1 MIKRLTSVALTV
13 VLALSPMT
21 WPLSAYAEELAH
33 ENQASVGQRVFI
45 DTGDGTDATGRSDAD
60 SDGQVQPEDA
70 MDSVPG
76 DKSDIAGAETVDV
89 LSEIEYVYIDHQIVG
104 LGDQQSIVVGFS
116 SKLGALDS
124 VVLSVRSSTG
134 DVLTLEPSAIADDA
148 ALFTLSCSDQSQ
160 IGSYYLDS
168 VSASFAGDPSSH
180 VAKFSDDEAS
190 DNSYYFEVVSTELA
204 QALDES
210 NDYGVSALVLD
221 DDGNLTPTN
230 SLDEALSIAA
240 SETGDD
246 SGIALLDAEGRSS
259 SREAYLVVAIDPGHG
274 GDNPNASGY
283 NSGATGNGLKESSLT
298 WSISNYLFEELST
311 YSGVSPYLVRGH
323 YEDPELYD
331 RVQRAVEVG
340 ADVFVSVHINSSN
353 YSSANGF
360 EVWVPNKSSYN
371 NLTHE
376 EGTALASKISNQLS
390 KLGLNN
396 RGIQTKDYSVSGEDR
411 RYPDGSEAD
420 YYSVIRNSRLNG
432 IPGLIVEHAFISN
445 ASDASK
451 LANDSFRKQLGVADA
466 TGIARQY
473 GLQKDSTARSSAL
486 IGVKSHVENLGWEST
501 VYDSKISGTT
511 GKSLNLEAF
520 QLSVLNGASNGGV
533 TYRASVDGSWQDWV
547 GNGQTAGTTG
557 KGKAIQAIQAKLT
570 GAAADKYDL
579 YYRVHS
585 ANIGWLGWTKNGA
598 SAGTSGY
605 GYGIQ
610 AIEFAVLPK
619 GSDAPGTTAN
629 PYQTKGNA
637 PAGVSYQAHVSNVGW
652 QGYTTGVA
660 GTTGRSL
667 TIEALRFSVD
677 TQGLSGDLR
686 CQAHVQDVGWMPAV
700 GSGQVA
706 GTTGRS
712 KRMEA
717 VRLSL
722 TGELAEKYDV
732 WYRVHSQNF
741 GWLGWAKNGQDAGTK
756 GYGYRAEAVEV
767 RLLPKGSDAPGGT
780 TGAFREKPASISYQ
794 AHVSDVGWQ
803 GYTTGVAGT
812 TGRSLSIEAL
822 RFSVD
827 GAGLSGDLVCSALVQ
842 DYGWLDA
849 VASGMVAGTTG
860 KSKRMEALRI
870 SLTGQLAEKYDV
882 WYRVHSQNF
891 GWLGWAKNGQD
902 AGTKGYGYRAE
913 AVEVR
918 LLPKGSDAP
927 GGTTG
932 AFEDA
937 DKKDSVDSESIAI
950 MGSSEVSPERMAS
963 YFKSIGKLYP
973 SDVYSEKGAATI
985 EEFCKIVDEEA
996 SVEGVRSDI
1005 VFAQAMHETGW
1016 LSFTGSVRVE
1026 QCNFAGLGAVDSSTG
1041 GATFDD
1047 VRTGIRA
1054 QVQHLKAYASKD
1066 SLVNECVDP
1075 RFSYV
1080 KRGCAPYLTDLNGK
1094 WAVPGTDYGQRIEK
1108 ILVVLAK

>member
-1 MIKRLTSVALTV
+1 MIKSLTSVVLTV
-13 VLALSPMT
+13 LLALSPVA
-21 WPLSAYAEELAH
+21 WPLSACAEELAYA
-33 ENQASVGQRVFI
+33 NQNSGNQRAVVVADDGIDSASES
-45 DTGDGTDATGRSDAD
+45 DATPE
-60 SDGQVQPEDA
+60 GQTKSEDA
-70 MDSVPG
+70 MDSVAG
-76 DKSDIAGAETVDV
+76 DKGDIASAETIDV
-89 LSEIEYVYIDHQIVG
+89 LSEIEYVYVDHQIVG
-104 LGDQQSIVVGFS
+104 LGDQQNIVVGFS
-116 SKLGALDS
+116 DSLGTLDS
-124 VVLSVRSSTG
+124 AVLSVRSSSG

-168 VSASFAGDPSSH
+168 VSASFAGDSSTF
-180 VAKFSDDEAS
+180 VAEFSDDEAA
-190 DNSYYFEVVSTELA
+190 DNSYYFEVVPTQLA

-210 NDYGVSALVLD
+210 NDNGVSALVLD
-221 DDGNLTPTN
+221 DDGNLTPTD
-230 SLDEALSIAA
+230 SLDDALSIAA
-240 SETGDD
+240 SETGDE

-274 GDNPNASGY
+274 GDDPNASGY

-298 WSISNYLFEELST
+298 WCISNYLFEELST

-376 EGTALASKISNQLS
+376 EGTALASKISDQLS

-533 TYRASVDGSWQDWV
+533 TYRASVDGSWQGWV
-547 GNGQTAGTTG
+547 SNGQTAGTTG
-557 KGKAIQAIQAKLT
+557 KGKAVQAIQAKLT

-585 ANIGWLGWTKNGA
+585 ANVGWLGWTKNGA

-605 GYGIQ
+605 GYGVQ
-610 AIEFAVLPK
+610 AIEFSVLPK

-629 PYQTKGNA
+629 PYQTKGNV
-637 PAGVSYQAHVSNVGW
+637 PASVSYQAHVSNVGW

-667 TIEALRFSVD
+667 AIEALRFSLD
-677 TQGLSGDLR
+677 SQGLSGDIK
-686 CQAHVQDVGWMPAV
+686 CQAHVRDVGWMSAV

-722 TGELAEKYDV
+722 TGQLAEKYDV
-732 WYRVHSQNF
+732 WYRVHAQNY
-741 GWLGWAKNGQDAGTK
+741 GWLGWAKDGEDAGTK
-756 GYGYRAEAVEV
+756 GYGYRAEAIEV
-767 RLLPKGSDAPGGT
+767 RLLPKGSAAPGST
-780 TGAFREKPASISYQ
+780 S
-794 AHVSDVGWQ
+794 
-803 GYTTGVAGT
+803 GVFNDKDAKANT
-812 TGRSLSIEAL
+812 
-822 RFSVD
+822 
-827 GAGLSGDLVCSALVQ
+827 VQ
-842 DYGWLDA
+842 
-849 VASGMVAGTTG
+849 
-860 KSKRMEALRI
+860 KFNE
-870 SLTGQLAEKYDV
+870 
-882 WYRVHSQNF
+882 
-891 GWLGWAKNGQD
+891 
-902 AGTKGYGYRAE
+902 
-913 AVEVR
+913 
-918 LLPKGSDAP
+918 P
-927 GGTTG
+927 
-932 AFEDA
+932 
-937 DKKDSVDSESIAI
+937 I
-950 MGSSEVSPERMAS
+950 MGSSKTAVKKMTSAFAAS
-963 YFKSIGKLYP
+963 GKAYPGDLYA
-973 SDVYSEKGAATI
+973 EKGATTI
-985 EEFCKIVDEEA
+985 EEFAKIVYEEA
-996 SVEGVRSDI
+996 SAEGVRPEV

-1016 LSFTGSVRVE
+1016 LQFGGSVKAE
-1026 QCNFAGLGAVDSSTG
+1026 QCNFAGLGAVDPVIG
-1041 GATFDD
+1041 GASFDS
-1047 VRTGIRA
+1047 VRIGVRA

-1066 SLVNECVDP
+1066 VLINACVDP
-1075 RFSYV
+1075 RFKYV
-1080 KRGCAPYLTDLNGK
+1080 KRGSAPNLVDLNGK
-1094 WAVPGTDYGQRIEK
+1094 WAVPGTGYGEAIGK
-1108 ILVVLAK
+1108 IVEQITK

>member
-1 MIKRLTSVALTV
+1 MLFKR
-13 VLALSPMT
+13 VLALLFSILLTFTPISKS
-21 WPLSAYAEELAH
+21 LVAYAESLSPNGAA
-33 ENQASVGQRVFI
+33 NQSALDDEAS
-45 DTGDGTDATGRSDAD
+45 AAS
-60 SDGQVQPEDA
+60 PEA
-70 MDSVPG
+70 VSDSV
-76 DKSDIAGAETVDV
+76 DQKDNTDDASEADIEASIEQAQSTEDV
-89 LSEIEYVYIDHQIVG
+89 LDQIEYVYVDQQMVPLGGEQYVAIG
-104 LGDQQSIVVGFS
+104 CAEELGDLVSASIELS
-116 SKLGALDS
+116 DSDGATHIYDAANFAGS
-124 VVLSVRSSTG
+124 
-134 DVLTLEPSAIADDA
+134 A
-148 ALFTLSCSDQSQ
+148 ALFEIPFIDELQVSSYRLSKATFTFSCSDVT
-160 IGSYYLDS
+160 Y
-168 VSASFAGDPSSH
+168 
-180 VAKFSDDEAS
+180 VADFSDDQS
-190 DNSYYFEVVSTELA
+190 VDNSYSFEVVPADFANALNSTS
-204 QALDES
+204 DES
-210 NDYGVSALVLD
+210 EITAFVLD
-221 DDGNLTPTN
+221 GEGNIQATD
-230 SLDEALSIAA
+230 SLDEALAAAA
-240 SETGDD
+240 SDGDET
-246 SGIALLDAEGRSS
+246 GIALMDADGRSS
-259 SREAYLVVAIDPGHG
+259 TRENYLVVAIDPGHG
-274 GDNPNASGY
+274 GDDPSKSGY
-283 NSGATGNGLKESSLT
+283 NSGATGNGLKESALT
-298 WSISNYLFEELST
+298 WSIASYLRDELST
-311 YSGVSPYLVRGH
+311 YTGVTPYLVRDH
-323 YEDPELYD
+323 YEDPGLYE
-331 RVQRAVEVG
+331 RVKLASEIG
-340 ADVFVSVHINSSN
+340 ADVFVSVHINSLPN
-353 YSSANGF
+353 SSANGY
-360 EVWVPNKSSYN
+360 EVWVPNQSSYN
-371 NLTHE
+371 YWTHE
-376 EGTALASKISNQLS
+376 EGTALGSKITSELG
-390 KLGLNN
+390 KLGLAN
-396 RGIQTKDYSVSGEDR
+396 RGVKTLDYSTSGEDK

-420 YYSVIRNSRLNG
+420 YYSVIRNSRHMG
-432 IPGLIVEHAFISN
+432 FPGLIVEHAFVSN
-445 ASDASK
+445 QSDASRLASDA
-451 LANDSFRKQLGVADA
+451 FRKQLGVADA

-473 GLQKDSTARSSAL
+473 CLTKDSAARSSAL
-486 IGVKSHVENLGWEST
+486 VSAKAHVSNLGWESA
-501 VYDSKISGTT
+501 VYDNKVAGTT
-511 GKSLNLEAF
+511 GKSLNMEAF
-520 QLSVLNGASNGGV
+520 QLSLLNSAAQNGGV
-533 TYRASVDGSWQDWV
+533 SYQANIDGSWQGWMSD
-547 GNGQTAGTTG
+547 GRTAGTTG
-557 KGKAIQAIQAKLT
+557 QNKAIQAVQAKLT
-570 GAAADKYDL
+570 GEAQNKYDL

-585 ANIGWLGWTKNGA
+585 AEFGWLGWAKNGE

-610 AIEFAVLPK
+610 AIEVVVVPK
-619 GSDAPGTTAN
+619 GGDAPGTTAN
-629 PYQTKGNA
+629 AYQVKG
-637 PAGVSYQAHVSNVGW
+637 
-652 QGYTTGVA
+652 
-660 GTTGRSL
+660 
-667 TIEALRFSVD
+667 E
-677 TQGLSGDLR
+677 
-686 CQAHVQDVGWMPAV
+686 
-700 GSGQVA
+700 
-706 GTTGRS
+706 
-712 KRMEA
+712 E
-717 VRLSL
+717 
-722 TGELAEKYDV
+722 
-732 WYRVHSQNF
+732 
-741 GWLGWAKNGQDAGTK
+741 
-756 GYGYRAEAVEV
+756 
-767 RLLPKGSDAPGGT
+767 
-780 TGAFREKPASISYQ
+780 PASISYQ

-827 GAGLSGDLVCSALVQ
+827 GAGLSGDLVCSAHVQ

-882 WYRVHSQNF
+882 WYRVHSPYF
-891 GWLGWAKNGQD
+891 GWRGWAKNGQD

>member
-1 MIKRLTSVALTV
+1 MIKSLTSVALTV

-33 ENQASVGQRVFI
+33 ENQASVGQRVII
-45 DTGDGTDATGRSDAD
+45 DTGDGTDATGRSDAA
-60 SDGQVQPEDA
+60 SDGQVQPEDV

-376 EGTALASKISNQLS
+376 EGTALASKISDQLS

-486 IGVKSHVENLGWEST
+486 IDVKSHVENLGWE
-501 VYDSKISGTT
+501 ISGTT

-629 PYQTKGNA
+629 PYQTKGNV

-732 WYRVHSQNF
+732 WYRVHAQSF
-741 GWLGWAKNGQDAGTK
+741 GWLGWAKDGEDAGTK
-756 GYGYRAEAVEV
+756 GYGYRAEAIEA

-827 GAGLSGDLVCSALVQ
+827 GAGLSGDLVCSAHVQ

-891 GWLGWAKNGQD
+891 GWHGWAKNGQD

-973 SDVYSEKGAATI
+973 SDIYSEKGAATI

>member
-13 VLALSPMT
+13 LLALSPVA
-21 WPLSAYAEELAH
+21 WPLSAYAEELAYAKQTSA
-33 ENQASVGQRVFI
+33 NQPVVIDAGNVTDSASES
-45 DTGDGTDATGRSDAD
+45 DATP
-60 SDGQVQPEDA
+60 DGQTQPEGVTGSA
-70 MDSVPG
+70 SG
-76 DKSDIAGAETVDV
+76 DKSDIASAETVDV
-89 LSEIEYVYIDHQIVG
+89 LSEIEYVYVDHQIVG
-104 LGDQQSIVVGFS
+104 LGDQQNIVVGFS
-116 SKLGALDS
+116 NKLGALDS
-124 VVLSVRSSTG
+124 AALSVRSPSG
-134 DVLTLEPSAIADDA
+134 DVLTLEPSAIADGSV
-148 ALFTLSCSDQSQ
+148 LFTFVCSDQSQ
-160 IGSYYLDS
+160 VGSYYLDN
-168 VSASFAGDPSSH
+168 VSASFSGDPSSY

-190 DNSYYFEVVSTELA
+190 DNSYYFEVVPADLA

-210 NDYGVSALVLD
+210 NDNGVSALVLD
-221 DDGNLTPTN
+221 DDGNLTPTD
-230 SLDEALSIAA
+230 SLDDALSIAA
-240 SETGDD
+240 SETGDE

-274 GDNPNASGY
+274 GDDPNASGY
-283 NSGATGNGLKESSLT
+283 NSGATGNGLKESALT

-331 RVQRAVEVG
+331 RVQRAAEVG

-390 KLGLNN
+390 KLGLHN
-396 RGIQTKDYSVSGEDR
+396 RGIQTKDYSDSGEDR

-420 YYSVIRNSRLNG
+420 YYSVIRNSRLKG

-451 LANDSFRKQLGVADA
+451 LASDSFRKQLGVADA

-473 GLQKDSTARSSAL
+473 GLQKDSDARSSAL

-533 TYRASVDGSWQDWV
+533 TYRVSVDGSWQDWV

-629 PYQTKGNA
+629 PYQTKGNV

-677 TQGLSGDLR
+677 AQGLSGDLR
-686 CQAHVQDVGWMPAV
+686 CQAHVQDVGWMSAV

-717 VRLSL
+717 VRL
-722 TGELAEKYDV
+722 
-732 WYRVHSQNF
+732 
-741 GWLGWAKNGQDAGTK
+741 
-756 GYGYRAEAVEV
+756 
-767 RLLPKGSDAPGGT
+767 
-780 TGAFREKPASISYQ
+780 
-794 AHVSDVGWQ
+794 
-803 GYTTGVAGT
+803 
-812 TGRSLSIEAL
+812 
-822 RFSVD
+822 
-827 GAGLSGDLVCSALVQ
+827 
-842 DYGWLDA
+842 
-849 VASGMVAGTTG
+849 
-860 KSKRMEALRI
+860 

-950 MGSSEVSPERMAS
+950 MGSSEVSSERMAS

-973 SDVYSEKGAATI
+973 SDIYSEKGAATI

-1016 LSFTGSVRVE
+1016 LSFAGSVRVE

-1080 KRGCAPYLTDLNGK
+1080 KRGCAPYLTDLNGE

>member
-1 MIKRLTSVALTV
+1 M
-13 VLALSPMT
+13 
-21 WPLSAYAEELAH
+21 
-33 ENQASVGQRVFI
+33 
-45 DTGDGTDATGRSDAD
+45 
-60 SDGQVQPEDA
+60 
-70 MDSVPG
+70 
-76 DKSDIAGAETVDV
+76 
-89 LSEIEYVYIDHQIVG
+89 
-104 LGDQQSIVVGFS
+104 
-116 SKLGALDS
+116 
-124 VVLSVRSSTG
+124 
-134 DVLTLEPSAIADDA
+134 
-148 ALFTLSCSDQSQ
+148 
-160 IGSYYLDS
+160 
-168 VSASFAGDPSSH
+168 
-180 VAKFSDDEAS
+180 
-190 DNSYYFEVVSTELA
+190 
-204 QALDES
+204 
-210 NDYGVSALVLD
+210 
-221 DDGNLTPTN
+221 
-230 SLDEALSIAA
+230 
-240 SETGDD
+240 
-246 SGIALLDAEGRSS
+246 
-259 SREAYLVVAIDPGHG
+259 
-274 GDNPNASGY
+274 
-283 NSGATGNGLKESSLT
+283 
-298 WSISNYLFEELST
+298 
-311 YSGVSPYLVRGH
+311 
-323 YEDPELYD
+323 
-331 RVQRAVEVG
+331 
-340 ADVFVSVHINSSN
+340 
-353 YSSANGF
+353 
-360 EVWVPNKSSYN
+360 
-371 NLTHE
+371 
-376 EGTALASKISNQLS
+376 
-390 KLGLNN
+390 
-396 RGIQTKDYSVSGEDR
+396 
-411 RYPDGSEAD
+411 
-420 YYSVIRNSRLNG
+420 
-432 IPGLIVEHAFISN
+432 
-445 ASDASK
+445 
-451 LANDSFRKQLGVADA
+451 
-466 TGIARQY
+466 
-473 GLQKDSTARSSAL
+473 
-486 IGVKSHVENLGWEST
+486 
-501 VYDSKISGTT
+501 
-511 GKSLNLEAF
+511 
-520 QLSVLNGASNGGV
+520 

-780 TGAFREKPASISYQ
+780 TGAF
-794 AHVSDVGWQ
+794 
-803 GYTTGVAGT
+803 
-812 TGRSLSIEAL
+812 
-822 RFSVD
+822 
-827 GAGLSGDLVCSALVQ
+827 
-842 DYGWLDA
+842 
-849 VASGMVAGTTG
+849 
-860 KSKRMEALRI
+860 
-870 SLTGQLAEKYDV
+870 
-882 WYRVHSQNF
+882 
-891 GWLGWAKNGQD
+891 
-902 AGTKGYGYRAE
+902 
-913 AVEVR
+913 
-918 LLPKGSDAP
+918 
-927 GGTTG
+927 
-932 AFEDA
+932 EDA